1 VLALQL
7 TELIGPDGLR
17 LVEVDEPGPS
27 GRVVVDLEAAGVSY
41 ADLLQMQGQYQ
52 VRRALPFVPGWEAAG
67 TVRSAPP
74 GSGVEPGRRVA
85 VLDFDGTWQ
94 QVVAV
99 DPASVLPLPDRVPLQ
114 AAAGVPLNYLT
125 CHFALR
131 LRARVEVGETVLVH
145 GAAGGVGVAALH
157 LCRAWGLRAIAVVGD
172 ARKAEVARSAG
183 AEHVVPVDGWLDA
196 VRQHTGGRGVD
207 VVLDPVGGDRFTD
220 SLRALAPEGRV
231 VVLGFAGGGIPAVKV
246 NRLLL
251 NNTAVLG
258 AGLAEMLRQDPAY
271 PRQQWDQL
279 YPLLADGRLTVAE
292 PAVHHLADAPEALR
306 ALANRKAVGKL
317 VLDLR

>member
-1 VLALQL
+1 
-7 TELIGPDGLR
+7 
-17 LVEVDEPGPS
+17 
-27 GRVVVDLEAAGVSY
+27 
-41 ADLLQMQGQYQ
+41 
-52 VRRALPFVPGWEAAG
+52 PGWEAAG

-74 GSGVEPGRRVA
+74 GSGVGPGRRVA

-114 AAAGVPLNYLT
+114 VAAGIPLNYLT

-131 LRARVEVGETVLVH
+131 RRARVEAGETVLVH

-196 VRQHTGGRGVD
+196 V
-207 VVLDPVGGDRFTD
+207 
-220 SLRALAPEGRV
+220 
-231 VVLGFAGGGIPAVKV
+231 
-246 NRLLL
+246 
-251 NNTAVLG
+251 
-258 AGLAEMLRQDPAY
+258 
-271 PRQQWDQL
+271 
-279 YPLLADGRLTVAE
+279 
-292 PAVHHLADAPEALR
+292 
-306 ALANRKAVGKL
+306 
-317 VLDLR
+317 